1 MIAEFGA
8 SGSWPVQ
15 LYWRHVERRNIPKA
29 GEVITVSEGLA
40 AELGRRFGCHPVV
53 LRNVPDVVPLARSIR
68 LRAELGMTDDHR
80 CLAVYQGVLIPGR
93 GLEALVEATG
103 RVQDLVLAVQ
113 GFGPEESQ
121 MRDRARNLGIEERV
135 RFMGKKSPE
144 DLHEYACGADIGVL
158 IYEHTTLNNYLAGP
172 NKLYS
177 YLMAGLPVAGSAFP
191 GIAEVIARGQVGLLF
206 DPADPESISVA
217 LEGLVQ
223 DPAQR
228 RAMGARARV
237 LAETSYNWGL
247 EKQALLEVYGRLEG
261 ASGSDGA

>member
-1 MIAEFGA
+1 
-8 SGSWPVQ
+8 
-15 LYWRHVERRNIPKA
+15 
-29 GEVITVSEGLA
+29 
-40 AELGRRFGCHPVV
+40 
-53 LRNVPDVVPLARSIR
+53 
-68 LRAELGMTDDHR
+68 
-80 CLAVYQGVLIPGR
+80 
-93 GLEALVEATG
+93 
-103 RVQDLVLAVQ
+103 
-113 GFGPEESQ
+113 
-121 MRDRARNLGIEERV
+121 
-135 RFMGKKSPE
+135 
-144 DLHEYACGADIGVL
+144 
-158 IYEHTTLNNYLAGP
+158 
-172 NKLYS
+172 
-177 YLMAGLPVAGSAFP
+177 MAGLPVAGSAFP